1 MADERKRPSAE
12 EIVERKINMAK
23 ERGAQVLKVNSPLV
37 SIMLH
42 VLRQFDQAYTHLK
55 GQLGEPGGISHI
67 EGAEFMDEAREIT
80 VAFSGLTSRLSKKL
94 RFKYYVPQELKE
106 MQGSSMFPDND
117 VKQSPGK

>member
-1 MADERKRPSAE
+1 MADERKKPSAE

-106 MQGSSMFPDND
+106 MQGSPMFSDRNID
-117 VKQSPGK
+117 GNSDD